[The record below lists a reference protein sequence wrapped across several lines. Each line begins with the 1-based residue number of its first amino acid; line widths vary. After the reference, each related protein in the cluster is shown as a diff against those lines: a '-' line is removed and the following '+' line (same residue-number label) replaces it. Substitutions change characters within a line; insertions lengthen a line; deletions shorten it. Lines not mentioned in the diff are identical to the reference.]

1 MSGANRG
8 ETFRLAFMFVRF
20 SSQTTFKIRVIVL
33 SFHHDYVKISRMGLR
48 KARNMDG

>member
-8 ETFRLAFMFVRF
+8 ETFRLALRFVRF
-20 SSQTTFKIRVIVL
+20 SSQTPFSFRVIVL
-33 SFHHDYVKISRMGLR
+33 AFHHDYVKISRVGLR